1 MENIFKLKQT
11 ERNKFCSYIIESST
25 PNGDFYFLVILSAL
39 VVALGIMANNI
50 ILIMGGM
57 LITPILSPIM
67 GIALGIII
75 KEASVILRSAK
86 IFLIAFGLALAIT
99 FLAGLFSS
107 TDLSKINIISI
118 MEPSVFNFFIALV
131 AGLAASYTWA
141 KPNLSDTLPGIAIT
155 VTLIPPLAAIGLAL
169 SHQEWLIF
177 SNSLKTF
184 LLNTL
189 GIIVSSLIIFSLME
203 FYKSKRKLVEEIKEE
218 EKELKQAKREN
229 GKKKKNK

>member
-1 MENIFKLKQT
+1 
-11 ERNKFCSYIIESST
+11 
-25 PNGDFYFLVILSAL
+25 
-39 VVALGIMANNI
+39 
-50 ILIMGGM
+50 MGGM
-57 LITPILSPIM
+57 LITPLLSPIM

-75 KEASVILRSAK
+75 NEASVILRSTK
-86 IFLIAFGLALAIT
+86 IFLIAFGLALAVT

-177 SNSLKTF
+177 GNSLKTF

-203 FYKSKRKLVEEIKEE
+203 FYKSKRKLVEEVKEE
-218 EKELKQAKREN
+218 EKELKQAKKEN
-229 GKKKKNK
+229 GKKKNNK